1 MSKFI
6 TIILAVLT
14 LIIVFGLGV
23 YTSIGSGE
31 EDANE
36 KWTALFSQYQQRDDL
51 IPGLIDTVKDDFVGQ
66 EKMALKNIV
75 DARSSITLIQ
85 LSSQN
90 VEDSEKFKQFS
101 SAQTKLSEALRR
113 LFVLVERSPKLKE
126 NKAFLA
132 VRGKLDN
139 IGNKTSAARKKY
151 IESVKDYNLMISK
164 FPGKTIADLAGYQKK
179 PNFPF

>member
-1 MSKFI
+1 MP
-6 TIILAVLT
+6 T
-14 LIIVFGLGV
+14 
-23 YTSIGSGE
+23 
-31 EDANE
+31 
-36 KWTALFSQYQQRDDL
+36 
-51 IPGLIDTVKDDFVGQ
+51 
-66 EKMALKNIV
+66 
-75 DARSSITLIQ
+75 
-85 LSSQN
+85 SSQN